1 MFQSYDGYPWSISF
15 GKNVPNTVKVRLT
28 DIGTGKV
35 WNFSKDYSDG
45 EFYINNGGYG
55 QTGCVIFVPDGLKL
69 TKGSNFKVEISDI
82 GIDGYS
88 DNLSY
93 NVSIFS
99 LLDKNGIYY
108 EDGSWNYY
116 VDNNIDYN
124 YTGLSYND
132 TGWWY
137 VENGKVNYNYNDLYC
152 DAKLGWWKINNGH
165 VDFDYNDLY
174 NSPTYG
180 WWKISGGS
188 VDFGYDGMYNSPT
201 YGSWKISGG
210 SVVFN

>member
-1 MFQSYDGYPWSISF
+1 M
-15 GKNVPNTVKVRLT
+15 
-28 DIGTGKV
+28 
-35 WNFSKDYSDG
+35 
-45 EFYINNGGYG
+45 
-55 QTGCVIFVPDGLKL
+55 KL
-69 TKGSNFKVEISDI
+69 IKGSNFKVEISDI

-108 EDGSWNYY
+108 EDGSW
-116 VDNNIDYN
+116 
-124 YTGLSYND
+124 
-132 TGWWY
+132 
-137 VENGKVNYNYNDLYC
+137 
-152 DAKLGWWKINNGH
+152 
-165 VDFDYNDLY
+165 
-174 NSPTYG
+174 
-180 WWKISGGS
+180 KISGGS